1 MKGFFAV
8 CICSCFFSLASGAQT
23 DTDKT
28 VYGVLKIDRY
38 DYKDVSPVRYG
49 FHYEEIGM
57 MGEGALH
64 AELVR
69 NRSFEEA
76 NPPQGLSVRNGLYE
90 NIPAPRARAPS

>member
-1 MKGFFAV
+1 MPYLNS
-8 CICSCFFSLASGAQT
+8 SCFFSLASGAQT
-23 DTDKT
+23 DADKT

-49 FHYEEIGM
+49 FHYEEIGK

-76 NPPQGLSVRNGLYE
+76 NPPQGLSVWNGLYGGF
-90 NIPAPRARAPS
+90 NLNCGGCNHDYL